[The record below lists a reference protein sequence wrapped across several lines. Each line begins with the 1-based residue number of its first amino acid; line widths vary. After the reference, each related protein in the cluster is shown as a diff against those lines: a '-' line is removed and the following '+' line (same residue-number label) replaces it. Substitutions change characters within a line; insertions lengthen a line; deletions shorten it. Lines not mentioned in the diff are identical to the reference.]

1 MSTVRKGLGL
11 KVLRGGRQETLQT
24 MEKGESIS
32 QGARESRT
40 SMFPV
45 AEVTQGLTEAIS
57 WHRGLSTTDLE
68 HRTESGVQSPGQQL
82 SFKRLFWK
90 NRMMVL
96 AHFFLR
102 MRKTLL
108 YEC

>member
-1 MSTVRKGLGL
+1 MRKGLGL
-11 KVLRGGRQETLQT
+11 KVLRGGSQETLQPT
-24 MEKGESIS
+24 EKGESIS
-32 QGARESRT
+32 QGARESRA
-40 SMFPV
+40 SMFPG

-57 WHRGLSTTDLE
+57 WGRGLSTPDPE
-68 HRTESGVQSPGQQL
+68 HRTESGVHSPGQQL

-96 AHFFLR
+96 DHFLLR